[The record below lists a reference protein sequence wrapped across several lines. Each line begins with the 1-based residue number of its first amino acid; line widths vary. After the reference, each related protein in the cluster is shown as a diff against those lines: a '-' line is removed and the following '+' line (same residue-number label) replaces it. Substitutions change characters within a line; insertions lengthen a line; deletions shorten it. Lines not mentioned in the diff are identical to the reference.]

1 MSRTVVAAHTATTHP
16 PVTLGSKI
24 PDVELSYFDS
34 EHQLQRLS
42 TKDLCSG
49 NKARRRLPLPSW
61 VVSAP
66 TPPSRDPHPLNLLTH
81 PGAPCAQVVLFAV
94 PGAFTPTCRRVRRL
108 CGQTLC
114 CPSAAP

>member
-49 NKARRRLPLPSW
+49 KKARRRLPFAFLGGVGP
-61 VVSAP
+61 
-66 TPPSRDPHPLNLLTH
+66 PPSRDPLNLLTH